1 MLKALFTAFWVL
13 LVAAMA
19 TLLMLL
25 PFGDTLLG
33 HITDVLTV
41 WANNWLYA
49 LPFALLLGL
58 SLWLFAVQFRVVD
71 RDTGPSSVVIQI
83 EDGEVRIALAAIE
96 TLIHQAATQVR
107 GVKEVKV
114 SFFNRNEALGV
125 YIKAIVTSEGSIPDL
140 TAHLQK
146 AVKDHIMRIA
156 GIGIEEV
163 KIMVEN
169 VSSVRQGGRVELR

>member
-71 RDTGPSSVVIQI
+71 RDNGPSSVVIQI
-83 EDGEVRIALAAIE
+83 EDGEVRIALAAMLRTE
-96 TLIHQAATQVR
+96 L
-107 GVKEVKV
+107 K
-114 SFFNRNEALGV
+114 FPCWV
-125 YIKAIVTSEGSIPDL
+125 YSRS
-140 TAHLQK
+140 
-146 AVKDHIMRIA
+146 
-156 GIGIEEV
+156 
-163 KIMVEN
+163 N
-169 VSSVRQGGRVELR
+169 